1 MSGLKTC
8 PDLHRLADSMGVRL
22 RRHTGGP
29 KGLYH
34 HATRTISTRRGM
46 SIQQYRSTLAHEL
59 GHAHYGD
66 IPVKGIYSVRQEIR
80 ADSYAARTLITPQAF
95 FDAAAWH
102 NGHLGG
108 IADELEVTHHLLLR
122 WIADNGRKP

>member
-1 MSGLKTC
+1 MKLATC
-8 PDLHRLADSMGVRL
+8 PDLHAHARELGVRL

-29 KGLYH
+29 KGVYH
-34 HATRTISTRRGM
+34 HPSRTISTRRGM

-66 IPVKGIYSVRQEIR
+66 TPRRGIYSVRQEAR
-80 ADSYAARTLITPQAF
+80 ADTYAAKLLIAPQAF
-95 FDAAAWH
+95 FDAATWH

>member
-1 MSGLKTC
+1 MKLATC
-8 PDLHRLADSMGVRL
+8 PDLHAHARHLGVRL

-29 KGLYH
+29 KGVYH
-34 HATRTISTRRGM
+34 HPTRTISTRRGM

-59 GHAHYGD
+59 GHAYYGD
-66 IPVKGIYSVRQEIR
+66 IPRRGIYSVRQETR
-80 ADSYAARTLITPQAF
+80 ADSYAARLLITHEAF
-95 FDAAAWH
+95 LDAAAWH